1 MNRKRITKA
10 VLIFMACAL
19 LLSLPAASAL
29 PAKLGFFEKLK
40 MLWIS
45 YSIGKYT
52 EPFTIAEI
60 EELREAMPTIKTKN
74 PKLYKDQKKT
84 EKILLLF
91 MVLEEITL
99 LEEAGQPMDS
109 LVGKTR
115 GEVAQAFVQ
124 RVYRGR

>member
-1 MNRKRITKA
+1 MNRKRVTKA
-10 VLIFMACAL
+10 VLICIACGL
-19 LLSLPAASAL
+19 LLSMPAASAL
-29 PAKLGFFEKLK
+29 SSKLGFFEKLK

-52 EPFTIAEI
+52 EPFTISEI

-91 MVLEEITL
+91 MILEEITQ
-99 LEEAGQPMDS
+99 LEDAGQPMDS
-109 LVGKTR
+109 LVGRTR
-115 GEVAQAFVQ
+115 GEVAQAYVQ
-124 RVYRGR
+124 RVYKGQ